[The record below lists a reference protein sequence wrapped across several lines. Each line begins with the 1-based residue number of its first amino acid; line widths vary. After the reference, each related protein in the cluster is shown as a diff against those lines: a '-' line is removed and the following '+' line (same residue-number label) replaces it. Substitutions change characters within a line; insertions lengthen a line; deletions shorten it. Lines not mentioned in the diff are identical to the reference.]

1 MDKKIIIK
9 TIDKLKSSVHKGRE
23 ISEFLISVAVD
34 NGKTQ
39 IEAHTELG
47 DEAKRL
53 RVNELLLN
61 HFPFSYPTKE
71 EINNIIIETK

>member
-23 ISEFLISVAVD
+23 ISEYLISVAMD

-39 IEAHTELG
+39 IEAYTELG
-47 DEAKRL
+47 EDAKRL
-53 RVNELLLN
+53 RVNEILIN
-61 HFPFSYPTKE
+61 HFPLSYPTKE
-71 EINNIIIETK
+71 DLKNIIVELN

>member
-23 ISEFLISVAVD
+23 INEYLICVAID
-34 NGKTQ
+34 NNRTS
-39 IEAHTELG
+39 IEAYTELG
-47 DEAKRL
+47 DDAKRL

-61 HFPFSYPTKE
+61 HYPSTYLTEEALKE
-71 EINNIIIETK
+71 IIIETI